1 VSDPAA
7 GRAAPAHPYGSF
19 LAHLTSSLRER
30 RADGQALAVL
40 FVDLGAVARVDLL
53 GGFRFGDAIRE
64 RFSLRLRT
72 DVLRARDFVGEIGR
86 DELACVLDG
95 VPSQGVP
102 LLAAQKILRVL
113 EAPVLAG
120 ELEVYAA
127 PAVGIALDEGGEA
140 DAAMLLTQARAA
152 CREARGFAER
162 TAFFAGGEASQ
173 DQASY
178 QRESRLR
185 AALAHQSLVTMFQ
198 PQVEC
203 RSGRIVGVEAV
214 LGWGEGAPGI
224 VTVEEALVVA
234 DAAGRAS
241 ETIERIFNDALRNCG
256 EFRQAAGLDLR
267 LAIRLP
273 VRCLRDPGL
282 ADLVGRSLKTWT
294 LRAGRLDVTV
304 TDAPG
309 LLSDAQALQG
319 LHDLAGI
326 GVRICVDMTGI
337 GPSEF
342 VQLAALPVDGMR
354 MPAAVFERVAAGAK
368 TQEVVTAYVELAH
381 RLGMEVLFDGVATQ
395 SFADRLVQLG
405 CDYLQGALVGSP
417 LEPTGFVAR
426 HGQ

>member
-1 VSDPAA
+1 MIDPTA
-7 GRAAPAHPYGSF
+7 GAAAPAHPYGSF
-19 LAHLTSSLRER
+19 ITRLTRSLAER
-30 RADGQALAVL
+30 RADGQTLALL

-64 RFSLRLRT
+64 RFSLRLRS

-113 EAPVLAG
+113 DEPVLAG
-120 ELEVYAA
+120 ELEVHAG
-127 PAVGIALDEGGEA
+127 PAVGIAIYDGGDA
-140 DAAMLLTQARAA
+140 DATALLTQARAA
-152 CREARGFAER
+152 CREARDLAER
-162 TAFFAGGEASQ
+162 MAFFGGDLSQ
-173 DQASY
+173 DQEQY

-185 AALAHQSLVTMFQ
+185 AALAHQTLVTMFQ
-198 PQVEC
+198 PRVEC
-203 RSGRIVGVEAV
+203 LSGRIIGVEAV

-224 VTVEEALVVA
+224 VTVEEALN
-234 DAAGRAS
+234 AAESAGKAS
-241 ETIERIFNDALRNCG
+241 EAVERLFNDALRNCG

-267 LAIRLP
+267 LSIRLP

-304 TDAPG
+304 TGAPA
-309 LLSDAQALQG
+309 LLSDAQAAQG

-326 GVRICVDMTGI
+326 GVRIFVDMTGI

-354 MPAAVFERVAAGAK
+354 VPATVFEHVAAGAK
-368 TQEVVTAYVELAH
+368 TQEVVKAYVELAH
-381 RLGMEVLFDGVATQ
+381 RLGMEVLFDGVVTQ
-395 SFADRLVQLG
+395 AFADRLAQLG
-405 CDYLQGALVGSP
+405 CDHLQGALVGSA
-417 LEPTGFVAR
+417 LEPAGFVAR